1 MLVEYEL
8 VHVRMWNRKIDEVQ
22 RCLDST
28 LIVRH
33 PDSRKLLVNYDHRIT
48 ELMKEID
55 IMGSMGIDVPPKAR
69 VIRNKREEL
78 KENYNTVKVREIRF

>member
-1 MLVEYEL
+1 
-8 VHVRMWNRKIDEVQ
+8 MWNRKIDEVQ

-33 PDSRKLLVNYDHRIT
+33 PDSKKLLVNYDPRIN

-55 IMGSMGIDVPPKAR
+55 VMGSMGIDVPPKAR
-69 VIRNKREEL
+69 AIRNKREEL
-78 KENYNTVKVREIRF
+78 KENYNMVKVREIKHTQQHQCAY